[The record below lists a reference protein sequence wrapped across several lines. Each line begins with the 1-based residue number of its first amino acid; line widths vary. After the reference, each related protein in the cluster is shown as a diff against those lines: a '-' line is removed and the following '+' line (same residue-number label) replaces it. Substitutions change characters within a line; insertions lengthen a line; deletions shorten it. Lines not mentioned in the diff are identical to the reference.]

1 MINIIRHTFHFT
13 YQVDKNEE
21 NNETKLSA
29 ILIQNISTDVN
40 DTFRFLCHFSII
52 SFMIRPHAIND
63 KLPPTFGMIA
73 LAFSNVDQSPMLSI
87 PLLLL
92 SSAVNYTDITLS
104 LYVIEKIL
112 TAYPSYFRL

>member
-1 MINIIRHTFHFT
+1 MINIIRHTFHWT

-73 LAFSNVDQSPMLSI
+73 LAFSNVDQSPMLVFLCYYYRQPS
-87 PLLLL
+87 
-92 SSAVNYTDITLS
+92 TLDT
-104 LYVIEKIL
+104 LP
-112 TAYPSYFRL
+112 TT